1 MAAHP
6 VHLPP
11 PLINAAELRALL
23 GAGSPAGSRAGSPA
37 SSATTVATPGAHDL
51 LLLDCR
57 FNLADAAAGEAAW
70 RAGHIPGALYA
81 HLDRDLSGPKVG
93 QGTPAFTGRHPLP
106 SPEALA
112 RTLGHWGLRP
122 ETHVV
127 AYDDAGGMFAARAW
141 WLLRWLGHE
150 RVQVLDG
157 GWPAWL
163 ALAADGG
170 ASDTRVATRTPSTVA
185 PQVRS
190 GWRVMADEVLASVQA
205 SDPTAPDAPGHLQL
219 LDARAPDRF
228 RGENETLDP
237 VGGHIPGA
245 HNRFFQHNL
254 QDGRFKPA
262 EVLREEFTALLAEA
276 HASTDTLVH
285 QCGSGV
291 TACHNLLAMAHAGFA
306 PTRLYAGSWSEWCA
320 DPARPVQTHTAPSP
334 NGQP

>member
-1 MAAHP
+1 MSLAAAP
-6 VHLPP
+6 SPAWP
-11 PLINAAELRALL
+11 PLTDAAELRTRLA
-23 GAGSPAGSRAGSPA
+23 ASPAE
-37 SSATTVATPGAHDL
+37 DL

-57 FNLADAAAGEAAW
+57 FNLADANAGEAAW

-122 ETHVV
+122 DTRVV

-163 ALAADGG
+163 ALQPDGG
-170 ASDTRVATRTPSTVA
+170 TSNSSSDTSVAKRSPSTFT
-185 PQVRS
+185 PHVRS

-205 SDPTAPDAPGHLQL
+205 PSSTQGTQGTQGTPSRWHL

-254 QDGRFKPA
+254 QAGRFKPA
-262 EVLREEFTALLAEA
+262 EVLRDEFTALMAEA
-276 HASTDTLVH
+276 GASTDTLVH

-320 DPARPVQTHTAPSP
+320 DPARPVA
-334 NGQP
+334 

>member
-1 MAAHP
+1 MSLAAALATATA
-6 VHLPP
+6 LPP
-11 PLINAAELRALL
+11 LTDAATLRALL
-23 GAGSPAGSRAGSPA
+23 AA
-37 SSATTVATPGAHDL
+37 PGAEDVL
-51 LLLDCR
+51 VLDCR
-57 FNLADAAAGEAAW
+57 FNLADATAGETAW
-70 RAGHIPGALYA
+70 RQGHIPGALYA
-81 HLDRDLSGPKVG
+81 HLDRDLSGPKTG

-112 RTLGHWGLRP
+112 ATLGRWGLRP
-122 ETHVV
+122 ETRVV

-141 WLLRWLGHE
+141 WLLRWLGHD

-163 ALAADGG
+163 ALA
-170 ASDTRVATRTPSTVA
+170 SDTPATDTSVAPRTPGTFT

-190 GWRVMADEVLASVQA
+190 GWRVTADEVLATLTTSA
-205 SDPTAPDAPGHLQL
+205 GAPSHPAHLHL

-254 QDGRFKPA
+254 SEGRFKAPA
-262 EVLREEFTALLAEA
+262 ALREEFTVLFAQTG
-276 HASTDTLVH
+276 ASPDTLVH

-320 DPARPVQTHTAPSP
+320 DPARPVA
-334 NGQP
+334 